1 MKKDIKVEI
10 LRERNEEQIKS
21 MINEKGKY
29 KVLSYFSPFYD
40 RRTYFKV
47 DDLGNIFLKDYN
59 PILILFA
66 FSDDE
71 NKLANY
77 IFKYSYP
84 EEKRV
89 LRKIDRKSNLDI
101 KELRVNLIKTLISGN
116 LDFSKSFAKE
126 LYLRSEKDF
135 FEVLYIFSLMGNPK
149 NIKLLYVY
157 ALEKILGEV
166 KYNEEAIYTVIAY
179 LSKVKDEYSVYINSS
194 DRNIEVN
201 SSNFN
206 EDKEIYMKVFN
217 KVMSKYNFENI
228 DKFKNNLNT
237 CFKEDFNLNEDLK
250 EVLLEGKL

>member
-10 LRERNEEQIKS
+10 LREKKEKDIKS
-21 MINEKGKY
+21 MIIEKGKY

-40 RRTYFKV
+40 RRTYFKA
-47 DDLGNIFLKDYN
+47 DDLGNIFLRAYN
-59 PILILFA
+59 PIVILFA

-77 IFKYSYP
+77 ILKYSYP

-101 KELRVNLIKTLISGN
+101 KELRINLIKTLISGN

-135 FEVLYIFSLMGNPK
+135 FEVLYTFSLMANPK

-166 KYNEEAIYTVIAY
+166 KYNEEVLYTVIAY
-179 LSKVKDEYSVYINSS
+179 LTKIKDEYSVYINSS
-194 DRNIEVN
+194 DKAIEIN
-201 SSNFN
+201 SFDFN
-206 EDKEIYMKVFN
+206 EDKKIYMRIFN
-217 KVMSKYNFENI
+217 EVVSEYNFKNI
-228 DKFKNNLNT
+228 NKFKNTLNAY
-237 CFKEDFNLNEDLK
+237 FKDNFILNPDLK
-250 EVLLEGKL
+250 EVLLEEKL